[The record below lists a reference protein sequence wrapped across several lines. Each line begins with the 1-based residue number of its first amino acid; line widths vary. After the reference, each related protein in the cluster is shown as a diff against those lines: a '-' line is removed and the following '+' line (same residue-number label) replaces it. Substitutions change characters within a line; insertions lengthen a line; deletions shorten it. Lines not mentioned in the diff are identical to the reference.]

1 MEALGAMLGPAQFR
15 LPDGDVQPFAVAPWS
30 DDSGPA
36 FDALPRVI
44 QRLRGEWPCVP
55 FGLPDD
61 GQALPPEWRPSGPKT
76 VLDPCLHGFGS
87 NAVWDPVHLAED
99 SITLSV
105 EYPASHPVRR
115 LWRTVKAEPSRP
127 ALSCSLTI
135 DVREACAL
143 PIGLHPTF
151 RLSEQPRSSS
161 LEFAGGAARCWTT
174 PVQPQPGVGLLGSET
189 APSGDQPV
197 EALRRTALIES
208 CGAIR
213 KPPRRV
219 PVRSILKLVEVVG
232 KARSEASERRGQP
245 HE

>member
-1 MEALGAMLGPAQFR
+1 VEALGAMLGPAQFR

-151 RLSEQPRSSS
+151 AFPNSH
-161 LEFAGGAARCWTT
+161 AARRLNL
-174 PVQPQPGVGLLGSET
+174 PAV
-189 APSGDQPV
+189 
-197 EALRRTALIES
+197 
-208 CGAIR
+208 
-213 KPPRRV
+213 
-219 PVRSILKLVEVVG
+219 
-232 KARSEASERRGQP
+232 RRGAGP
-245 HE
+245 RLYSRNPASRSWHRAEATCHCRPCP